1 MIFDSVRAG
10 VGALAVYG
18 TLFAISLARA
28 DEPLPG
34 ETFRDCETCGE
45 MVVIPAGDFVMG
57 STLKASESPPHPVR
71 IGKAFA
77 IGRKEV
83 TFGEWDE
90 CVKAGGC
97 NYTPPD
103 QGWGRGD
110 RPAINLS
117 WDDAKQFIAWISKQT
132 AKGYRLP
139 TEAEWEYAARA
150 GSTTP
155 YWWGKDAGSGHAKC
169 LDCGEKTPGTAP
181 AGSFR
186 PNAFGV
192 YDTSGNAAEWVED
205 CWNPSFKG
213 APANGAAWT
222 TGDCSLRVLRGGS
235 FLDKAASVSSAAR
248 FRYDNDVR
256 YYANGFRLARDLE

>member
-1 MIFDSVRAG
+1 MNFDWVRAG
-10 VGALAVYG
+10 VGTLAVYG
-18 TLFAISLARA
+18 MLFAVSRA
-28 DEPLPG
+28 HAADPLPG

-57 STLKASESPPHPVR
+57 STLKASESPPHPVK
-71 IGKAFA
+71 IGKAYA

-117 WDDAKQFIAWISKQT
+117 WDDSKQYIAWISKQT
-132 AKGYRLP
+132 GKAYRLP

-155 YWWGKDAGSGHAKC
+155 YWWGKDAGIWPRQMRGLRREDPGNRPGRLVPAERFWRSMTPPATRRSGSRTA
-169 LDCGEKTPGTAP
+169 GTPPSRARPRTAP
-181 AGSFR
+181 
-186 PNAFGV
+186 P
-192 YDTSGNAAEWVED
+192 
-205 CWNPSFKG
+205 G
-213 APANGAAWT
+213 APAT
-222 TGDCSLRVLRGGS
+222 
-235 FLDKAASVSSAAR
+235 AASESCAAAR
-248 FRYDNDVR
+248 S
-256 YYANGFRLARDLE
+256 